1 MTGSGI
7 AIESWSARAAVQDQ
21 GQSSGE
27 NATLFEAGRRS
38 TKNADTAHGAATLQP
53 MNLRRS
59 LLCSIL
65 LSFVALAPSGA
76 AAADEPFF
84 FIQLSDPQLGMF
96 TDNRD
101 FAQDAANFEFAVAA
115 VNRLRPAF
123 VVVTGDLVHKPGD
136 AAQIAEY
143 RRIVGK
149 IDPSIPVYNIAGNH
163 DVENEP
169 TAESLGIY
177 KKIFGPDRYTFRHG
191 GLVGIVLN
199 SSVIHS
205 PNKAPEELAEQER
218 WLRTE
223 LAKAKGQRP
232 KHIVVF
238 QHHPWFI
245 RTATEA
251 DQYFNIPIARRAAY
265 MALFREFGVRY
276 LFCGHYH
283 RNAEAR
289 DGEIEN
295 ITSGPVGK
303 PLGGAK
309 SGIRVAIVRDDAIEH
324 RYHELGDLPVAIEL
338 NPGPPAARKKQAAP
352 HAGAATSK

>member
-1 MTGSGI
+1 
-7 AIESWSARAAVQDQ
+7 
-21 GQSSGE
+21 
-27 NATLFEAGRRS
+27 
-38 TKNADTAHGAATLQP
+38 
-53 MNLRRS
+53 MNLRCR
-59 LLCSIL
+59 LLWTFFL
-65 LSFVALAPSGA
+65 TFVALGRPV

-101 FAQDAANFEFAVAA
+101 FAQDAANFEFAVTA

-123 VVVTGDLVHKPGD
+123 VVITGDLVHKPGD
-136 AAQIAEY
+136 SAQISEY
-143 RRIVGK
+143 KRIVSK
-149 IDPSIPVYNIAGNH
+149 IDRSIPVYNIAGNH
-163 DVENEP
+163 DVENVP
-169 TAESLGIY
+169 TPDSLTAY
-177 KKIFGPDRYTFRHG
+177 NKLFGPDRYTFRHG

-205 PNKAPEELAEQER
+205 PANTPEQLAEQER
-218 WLRTE
+218 WLRAE
-223 LAKAKGQRP
+223 LGKAKREGAR
-232 KHIVVF
+232 HIVVF

-245 RTATEA
+245 KSAGEA
-251 DQYFNIPIARRAAY
+251 DQYFNIPIVRRAAY

-283 RNAEAR
+283 RNAEGR

-309 SGIRVAIVRDDAIEH
+309 SGIRVAIVRDDRIEH
-324 RYHELGDLPVAIEL
+324 RYYELGDLPVKVEL
-338 NPGPPAARKKQAAP
+338 NPAPAKPAKKSP
-352 HAGAATSK
+352 